1 MTEKE
6 FLKKMQDEVLDTEN
20 EVTMDTELATVE
32 EWDSLSF
39 VGFLA
44 MARVATGRKL
54 ERATVQ
60 KAKALRDLYA
70 LLA

>member
-1 MTEKE
+1 
-6 FLKKMQDEVLDTEN
+6 MQDEVLDTEN